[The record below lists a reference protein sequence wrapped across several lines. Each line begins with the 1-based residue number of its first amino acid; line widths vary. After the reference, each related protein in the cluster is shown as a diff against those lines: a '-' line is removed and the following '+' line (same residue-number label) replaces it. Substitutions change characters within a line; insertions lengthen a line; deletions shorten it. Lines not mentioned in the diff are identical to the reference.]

1 MNDSGLHNLAP
12 LVFTVIFV
20 VAALARRMR
29 RPGGPRPERKAAGN
43 SLVPPPRTAAAPP
56 PAAAARPVRRRLAEP
71 ATPPPPTPQVRPTLA
86 PAMGDM
92 LSNEAAAAFPALDL
106 SLGDGSPANAGAA
119 ARPRA
124 RRITGG
130 AAIGSRGWG
139 VNAIVAAE
147 ILGTP
152 VGLRPGAT
160 VGVPHAF

>member
-1 MNDSGLHNLAP
+1 MNDLGHNLGP
-12 LVFTVIFV
+12 IVMFLFV
-20 VAALARRMR
+20 LAALVRRMR
-29 RPGGPRPERKAAGN
+29 GPGRSRAAQPAR
-43 SLVPPPRTAAAPP
+43 SSIVPAPRTTAAPP

-71 ATPPPPTPQVRPTLA
+71 AVVAPPPPRPPTTLA
-86 PAMGDM
+86 PAMSDM
-92 LSNEAAAAFPALDL
+92 LSNEAAAAFPLLDL
-106 SLGDGSPANAGAA
+106 SLGDGSPSGATVA
-119 ARPRA
+119 TRRRA
-124 RRITGG
+124 RNIAGG